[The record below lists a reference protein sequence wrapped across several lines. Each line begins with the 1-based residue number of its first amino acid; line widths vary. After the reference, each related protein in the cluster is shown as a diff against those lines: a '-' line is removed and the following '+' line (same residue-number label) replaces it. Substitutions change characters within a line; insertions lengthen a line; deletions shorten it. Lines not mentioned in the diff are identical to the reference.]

1 MVFSYPCN
9 PTILRRKAR
18 PGWIAIAV
26 GPEGVCFDALPSAA
40 KQRVICA
47 IVLERQ
53 FAAHRRIRCET

>member
-1 MVFSYPCN
+1 MVSPYPCN

-18 PGWIAIAV
+18 PGV
-26 GPEGVCFDALPSAA
+26 DCDCGRTQGFCFDTLPSAA
-40 KQRVICA
+40 KQRAICA